1 MMTSLAKQ
9 TIILRQKSLKTCKRT
24 LKKQHCLSSP
34 FFGKKGIWLY
44 QLTATL
50 QLWSLAWE
58 RRKEGKNDNL
68 DATRYPSKR
77 NLTFVSTGN
86 GVAKHGLTVSY
97 YCMYVAVPPWLL
109 MLCGGLWFK
118 KKHLLREI
126 EFVFGLRVSFLYG
139 EFFPLPFFAALY
151 HFAISAFW
159 SFMLQNFLRII
170 SQIQRLQNQEVA
182 AQLSW
187 KFEIRFQSFKKKV
200 VWYLLP
206 TLIVK

>member
-68 DATRYPSKR
+68 DATRYPCKR

-86 GVAKHGLTVSY
+86 GVAKHGLMVSY
-97 YCMYVAVPPWLL
+97 YCMYVRSCTSLVVNVMWGALVL
-109 MLCGGLWFK
+109 

-126 EFVFGLRVSFLYG
+126 EFVFGLRVSFLFG
-139 EFFPLPFFAALY
+139 EFFHFHFLRRFIILPFLHFEALCY
-151 HFAISAFW
+151 RTFSVLLA
-159 SFMLQNFLRII
+159 
-170 SQIQRLQNQEVA
+170 
-182 AQLSW
+182 
-187 KFEIRFQSFKKKV
+187 KFKGYKIRR
-200 VWYLLP
+200 
-206 TLIVK
+206 